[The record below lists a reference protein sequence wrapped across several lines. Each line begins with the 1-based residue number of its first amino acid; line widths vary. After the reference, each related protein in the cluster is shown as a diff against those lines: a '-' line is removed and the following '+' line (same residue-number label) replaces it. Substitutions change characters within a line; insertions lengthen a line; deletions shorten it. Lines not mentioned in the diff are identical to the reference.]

1 MKRQNADVYKK
12 RIAELVGRMKV
23 RSFDAY
29 YVVSDDFHSSEYVGE
44 FFRCR
49 EYLSG
54 FDGSAG
60 EMIILQN
67 GDAYLWTD
75 GRYFLQAGEQ
85 LAGTG
90 ITLMKSREKD
100 VPTIPEFLE
109 KNLRD
114 GSKLGFD
121 GRTVG
126 AGTVDEIVK
135 TMGDKKIEIVCDID
149 LAGDTWEDRPAI
161 SANKA
166 YLLDSKYTGET
177 RAERLKRVREALDK
191 KKCDANVISSLD
203 DIAWIYLVRGSDVE
217 YCPVVLSFTVITA
230 NSATLYVNNGVLDDD
245 TKSALLTDGVSIKEY
260 NEFYG
265 DLSALNGKKVLLDKR
280 KSSQRVIEA
289 LAKAQITDGPNPSE
303 GFKAVKTKTE
313 ADNEK
318 IAHIKDGVAV
328 TRLIY
333 YIKKELSGSEE
344 LKSGSV
350 TELDIAERLLNL
362 RKEQADFVYESFA
375 PIVATGEHG
384 AIIHYEPTVETNV
397 PIENNTFLLMDTG
410 GQYLQGTTDITR
422 TVAVGTLN
430 KRQKELY
437 TAVLKGHLNLADALF
452 RKGMTGAQLDVIA
465 RRPLWDLGVDY
476 NHGTGHGVGYF
487 LNVHEGPQN
496 IGLSGRGGKLG
507 APFEEGMITSDE
519 PGVYLPN
526 EYGIRT
532 ENMILCVKKKENEY
546 GEYLGFEMLT
556 MVPYD
561 RDAIIPEI
569 MTDKEIELLNDYHK
583 KVYDNISEYLND
595 KEKEWLREV
604 TAPIV
609 K

>member
-23 RSFDAY
+23 RSLDAY

-333 YIKKELSGSEE
+333 YIKKELAGSEE

-487 LNVHEGPQN
+487 LSVHEGPQN